1 MPKYREKVGISLVT
15 KKFRYDHHCFACG
28 EQNPAGLKLKF
39 TQEGDKIS
47 TIFCPPK
54 IYEGYPGVLHG
65 GIISTVF
72 DEVMSQCLWVLEEP
86 AFTAR
91 LEIRFRRNI
100 PVLRPVKF
108 EAHIVKRKGP
118 LVDLEAQALLDDGQL
133 AAEAKGRFM
142 LLKDSKTNN
151 L

>member
-1 MPKYREKVGISLVT
+1 MSMEFK
-15 KKFRYDHHCFACG
+15 YDHHCFACG

-39 TQEGDKIS
+39 TQEGEKIS

-72 DEVMSQCLWVLEEP
+72 DEVMSQCLWVLGEP

-100 PVLRPVKF
+100 PVLKSAKF
-108 EAHIVKRKGP
+108 EAQIVRRKGL
-118 LVDLEAQALLDDGQL
+118 LVDLEAKAFLEDGQL

-142 LLKDSKTNN
+142 LIKESNN
-151 L
+151 NR

>member
-15 KKFRYDHHCFACG
+15 KKFRYDHYCFACG

-39 TQEGDKIS
+39 TQKGDKIS

-118 LVDLEAQALLDDGQL
+118 LVDLEAQALLEDGQL